1 MFELGQKKGCA
12 HCGQGHFI
20 IADTFKAR
28 IAAAEKD
35 EIFMA

>member
-1 MFELGQKKGCA
+1 MFELAKKKGCA
-12 HCGQGHFI
+12 NCGQGHFI
-20 IADTFKAR
+20 IAGTFKAR

>member
-1 MFELGQKKGCA
+1 MTLETPQ
-12 HCGQGHFI
+12 CGQEHLFSIGI
-20 IADTFKAR
+20 KRAR